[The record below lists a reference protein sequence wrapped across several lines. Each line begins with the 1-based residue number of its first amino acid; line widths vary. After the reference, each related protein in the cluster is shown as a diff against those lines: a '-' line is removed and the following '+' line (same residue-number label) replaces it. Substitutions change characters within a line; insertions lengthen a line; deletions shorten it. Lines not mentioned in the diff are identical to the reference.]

1 VRKIAEE
8 FGVDPAITDAFLD
21 FLPSPYTRVD
31 ATFVGFGLRQCTD
44 KELPNTCVKDL
55 KKRWTT
61 LRLSY
66 PRSWIWR
73 SLYISANMTN
83 KIADVEFPYVPPWV
97 WVFTKN
103 ETDKW
108 NPINQGDS
116 GGPVLISKNGEWIV
130 YGVNSVIRKGMSV
143 HANPLHNPGLYQTA
157 ISSDAYKSLQPK
169 GTATVKR

>member
-1 VRKIAEE
+1 
-8 FGVDPAITDAFLD
+8 
-21 FLPSPYTRVD
+21 
-31 ATFVGFGLRQCTD
+31 
-44 KELPNTCVKDL
+44 
-55 KKRWTT
+55 

-66 PRSWIWR
+66 PLSWRWQSFHDSPI
-73 SLYISANMTN
+73 MTN
-83 KIADVEFPYVPPWV
+83 KIADVEFPQAPPWF
-97 WVFTKN
+97 WIFTKK

-108 NPINQGDS
+108 NPLNKGDS
-116 GGPVLISKNGEWIV
+116 GGPVLFSKNGEWIV